1 MAMRRWKL
9 RRSRTRPQWR
19 SGRRDVRAARRSR
32 PRTSQVGYDSADMAR
47 MTGGEALVKT
57 LRREG
62 TRVVFGL
69 PGVQL
74 YGVMAALRE
83 EKAVRFIATRHEQ
96 AIGYMADGYAR
107 AGGGYGVGLVV
118 PGPGLLNTTAGLS
131 TAYAASSPVL
141 MISGQVPRANI
152 GKDVG
157 VLHEVNDQLD
167 AIAPVTKWRKR
178 VVEIR
183 DVPAAV
189 QDAVRQLKTGR
200 PRPVE
205 IELPPETMEDEAEV
219 ELLDPLLVV
228 RAGASAHD
236 VQRAVSLLLASS
248 RPVIYAGGGVHG
260 AGAHQAVADV
270 AEYLQAGG
278 GQSAEGKGA
287 VSDHNDL
294 SLGASIYP
302 QSLLKKY
309 LEQAD
314 VILAVGSRCALAGF
328 KPEQQVIQ
336 IDVDPDEIG
345 RNHRKTFGLEGDAR
359 VTLEQLLE
367 RLRAATPPR
376 PSRKTERE
384 ALRAE
389 IAATLTQEPQ
399 ASITRSLRSGVP
411 EDAIVVAGM
420 TQIGYYTRPFWPVY
434 RPRTYLTSSYSGN
447 LGFAFPTALG
457 AKVACPD
464 RPVVAISGDGGF
476 LYNAQELAT
485 AVQYGINVIAL
496 VFNDNA
502 YGNVARDLDEAWG
515 GSYGAELTNPDFM
528 KLADAYGVVGMR
540 ADTPTDVGVLVTK
553 ALTLERPV
561 LIEIPVGRMPRPVF
575 FPPRRKPTRS

>member
-47 MTGGEALVKT
+47 MTGGQALVKT
-57 LRREG
+57 LEREG

-74 YGVMAALRE
+74 YGVMAALRD

-205 IELPPETMEDEAEV
+205 IELPPETMEDEDEV

-236 VQRAVSLLLASS
+236 VERAVSLLLAAI

-270 AEYLQAGG
+270 AEYLQAGVV
-278 GQSAEGKGA
+278 QSAEGKGA

-328 KPEQQVIQ
+328 KPEQPVIQ

-399 ASITRSLRSGVP
+399 ASITRSLRSGIP
-411 EDAIVVAGM
+411 EDAIVVA
-420 TQIGYYTRPFWPVY
+420 
-434 RPRTYLTSSYSGN
+434 
-447 LGFAFPTALG
+447 
-457 AKVACPD
+457 
-464 RPVVAISGDGGF
+464 
-476 LYNAQELAT
+476 
-485 AVQYGINVIAL
+485 
-496 VFNDNA
+496 
-502 YGNVARDLDEAWG
+502 
-515 GSYGAELTNPDFM
+515 
-528 KLADAYGVVGMR
+528 MR